1 MGHNVSASLLNTMR
15 PANRG
20 QQSSVPAAPSAV
32 DLPAAE
38 APKKGASLGQTRQRT
53 GRETATSKNLRALF
67 HGNSAHALALPDG
80 AAQPASALAAPASE
94 AQSWLDE
101 TQGGQHADQPA
112 VLAPQPQ
119 ASAQS
124 LVPPVLSPKSPG
136 SRGPG
141 ITPSDAPLKRAKGR
155 SSLLQT
161 LRMPSTRFEAAAA
174 PAPLA
179 ETPAPPEPAPKPQL
193 GRAKMP
199 GSLMLTMGAKVAAA
213 EAPKSKFERLEQI
226 NNDYAA
232 LAPLPSAGTA
242 SEAGSD
248 SGRRVKI
255 DEGENTVADAA
266 PYLPNASEALKKYAK
281 DDLRRERPY
290 IAHKEQLPDSPL

>member
-124 LVPPVLSPKSPG
+124 LAPPVLSPKSPG

-199 GSLMLTMGAKVAAA
+199 GSLMRSMGTQAAAA
-213 EAPKSKFERLEQI
+213 EAPDKKLEKLKI
-226 NNDYAA
+226 LNAKYDGLMAA
-232 LAPLPSAGTA
+232 PNPDGTGTA
-242 SEAGSD
+242 KPGSAPK
-248 SGRRVKI
+248 RRVGF
-255 DEGENTVADAA
+255 DESKNTIHEHAQD
-266 PYLPNASEALKKYAK
+266 PEPPTE
-281 DDLRRERPY
+281 
-290 IAHKEQLPDSPL
+290 SPPPS